1 MDYFK
6 QCDEKACP
14 QDNWTLRVD
23 WSTGVSFNALKMYPL
38 RDSLLRSLKTN
49 APSFESLVDKY
60 KGRWQSLFSIGY
72 RAYTGE
78 CLGLMF
84 NGRLLSDLY
93 EREFGSPPRNEM
105 DSFLYGIVLFEKALE
120 EPKNP
125 IGGTFQLQ
133 GGGSIWIKYAEIR
146 RIIGKSGTG
155 CVDVDMSDGK
165 YYMLFGDFDDMCRR
179 ANHRPPP

>member
-14 QDNWTLRVD
+14 RNKYVFGADWTKTAIDAV
-23 WSTGVSFNALKMYPL
+23 NEALLFSSPL
-38 RDSLLRSLKTN
+38 RTN
-49 APSFESLVDKY
+49 GPSFQGHVAKY

-72 RAYTGE
+72 RAYTNE

-84 NGRLLSDLY
+84 KGHQLSTLY
-93 EREFGSPPRNEM
+93 EREFGSSPRNEM

-120 EPKNP
+120 EAKPS
-125 IGGTFQLQ
+125 IGGAFQLH

-165 YYMLFGDFDDMCRR
+165 YYRLFGDFDDMCKR
-179 ANHRPPP
+179 ANQRPAP